1 MNNKRFVALQKK
13 IDLMKNKASSNDI
26 REKLE
31 KIEEDLFFDKL
42 KCAKKTESEFNIVLS
57 SKNYITRIN
66 GLLVNYT
73 SQVITE
79 VNKIFIDL
87 SCPEKEKLCPS
98 CMILLNITTDGEY
111 CEQCGYIEQLQPLY
125 YGEKLLKKPSK
136 SKENSV
142 DNYCYDWLILLQG
155 KGISNIPLEVIT
167 CLVSEAKNF
176 CTNSQFRGE
185 SVNYMLVRNI
195 RCIDIRNWLSKYKF
209 TKYNK
214 FISYIHMRITRELG
228 YEVRPPQFTAEE
240 EHIILSDWKYL
251 SETYCREYKHLKDKN
266 DKKKNNNPY
275 YPVCIFFIVKKRF
288 RDERSNRLEDYIHKQ
303 SNETYRLR
311 LQCWEKTC
319 NILKYNPQY
328 IT

>member
-1 MNNKRFVALQKK
+1 MNNKRFIALQKK
-13 IDLMKNKASSNDI
+13 IDILKNKSTNNEILDAI
-26 REKLE
+26 E
-31 KIEEDLFFDKL
+31 KIEEELYFDKL
-42 KCAKKTESEFNIVLS
+42 KCSKLSESDFNMTLV

-66 GLLVNYT
+66 SLLIHYT
-73 SQVITE
+73 PQIINE

-87 SCPEKEKLCPS
+87 SCPDKEKICPTCAVPLIS
-98 CMILLNITTDGEY
+98 VIDGE
-111 CEQCGYIEQLQPLY
+111 CCDQCGYIEQLQPLY

-167 CLVSEAKNF
+167 CLVNEAKNF
-176 CTNSQFRGE
+176 CANTQFKGE
-185 SVNYMLVRNI
+185 NVNYMLVRNI
-195 RCIDIRNWLSKYKF
+195 RCVDIRNWLSKHKY

-228 YEVRPPQFTAEE
+228 FEVRPPQFTAEE

-251 SETYCREYKHLKDKN
+251 SETYCLEYKKIKDKN

-288 RDERSNRLEDYIHKQ
+288 RDERANRLEDYIHKQ

-319 NILKYNPQY
+319 NLLKYNPQY

>member
-1 MNNKRFVALQKK
+1 MNNKRYIALQKK
-13 IDLMKNKASSNDI
+13 IDILKNKSPSSDI
-26 REKLE
+26 LEKLE
-31 KIEEDLFFDKL
+31 KIEEDLCFDKL
-42 KCAKKTESEFNIVLS
+42 KCAKKSELEFNMVLA
-57 SKNYITRIN
+57 SKNYIIQIN
-66 GLLVNYT
+66 NLLVNYT
-73 SQVITE
+73 QQIITE

-87 SCPEKEKLCPS
+87 SCPDKEKLCPA
-98 CMILLNITTDGEY
+98 CAILLMVTSDGEY
-111 CEQCGYIEQLQPLY
+111 CNQCGYIEQLQPLY

-167 CLVSEAKNF
+167 CLANEAKNF

-185 SVNYMLVRNI
+185 TVNFMLVRNI
-195 RCIDIRNWLSKYKF
+195 RCIDIRNWLSKHKF

-251 SETYCREYKHLKDKN
+251 SETYCREYKLLKDKN

-275 YPVCIFFIVKKRF
+275 YPK
-288 RDERSNRLEDYIHKQ
+288 
-303 SNETYRLR
+303 
-311 LQCWEKTC
+311 
-319 NILKYNPQY
+319 
-328 IT
+328 